1 MYYGT
6 ALDMEVKPTVACNEA
21 IAQANAAAA
30 GATDRTPPT
39 VWIPQ
44 RHPWNPGGTNFGPQH
59 GYQQKAYGPDFVV
72 WTFAHD
78 TAGMQSVNLK
88 WRVDADGQNPLAS
101 TENETYAGGPGVGA
115 WQTVAMTA
123 RDFPAGN
130 FFGSGSI
137 DFFEMPAAIAK
148 QYYATVAGQSGKLVD
163 YYVEAT
169 DAQGNVKRS
178 PIQRVHVGTGTGQG
192 PGGGGGPTPFT
203 MDGALDAGAVA
214 VGSNGGRTL
223 WASVSGTTL
232 YVATQDA
239 GEGDDAFVAVADV
252 PPGGMRGAWWAKAGQ
267 AAQWRAFVADEN
279 DNGWSGWF
287 DASGNV
293 TTSHGARTATGANGG
308 VLEGTIDLASLFG
321 TVPDRVALA
330 AVAYGNANGG
340 PLRSAQQVPA
350 SANADGN
357 LDAAEY
363 AVVDLCAIGAAGC
376 CAGDLTGDGQVSGAD
391 LGLLLAGW
399 GGSDAALDLNGD
411 GTVNGADLG
420 SLLSAWGPC
429 DP

>member
-1 MYYGT
+1 
-6 ALDMEVKPTVACNEA
+6 
-21 IAQANAAAA
+21 
-30 GATDRTPPT
+30 
-39 VWIPQ
+39 
-44 RHPWNPGGTNFGPQH
+44 
-59 GYQQKAYGPDFVV
+59 
-72 WTFAHD
+72 
-78 TAGMQSVNLK
+78 
-88 WRVDADGQNPLAS
+88 
-101 TENETYAGGPGVGA
+101 
-115 WQTVAMTA
+115 
-123 RDFPAGN
+123 
-130 FFGSGSI
+130 
-137 DFFEMPAAIAK
+137 
-148 QYYATVAGQSGKLVD
+148 
-163 YYVEAT
+163 
-169 DAQGNVKRS
+169 
-178 PIQRVHVGTGTGQG
+178 
-192 PGGGGGPTPFT
+192 
-203 MDGALDAGAVA
+203 VA